1 MQIWKLNNN
10 KWRHNDVITKNN
22 GKTLCLTLTSI
33 KFDPD
38 NQKNWNLQKW

>member
-10 KWRHNDVITKNN
+10 KWRHNDVITNNN
-22 GKTLCLTLTSI
+22 GKIWYLTLTSI

-38 NQKNWNLQKW
+38 NQEIWNLERW

>member
-10 KWRHNDVITKNN
+10 KWRHNDAITKNN
-22 GKTLCLTLTSI
+22 GKISCLTLSSI

-38 NQKNWNLQKW
+38 NKEIWNLEGW

>member
-1 MQIWKLNNN
+1 MQIWKLKNN

-22 GKTLCLTLTSI
+22 GKMWYFTLTSI

-38 NQKNWNLQKW
+38 SQKILNLERW

>member
-22 GKTLCLTLTSI
+22 GKILCLTLTSI

-38 NQKNWNLQKW
+38 NQ